1 MNLSLLKLHTQTI
14 ILLLVVFI
22 SLMFYTLSLGEL
34 KQASL
39 IDWFDVL
46 GEGSINLMIMIW
58 IFFTMISRPK
68 GKVTYLL
75 ITGLAT
81 MQLSMMLDFLDEFIH
96 YPQASAWISTIES
109 LPAPIGMI
117 MMTIA
122 LYYWHQEQTSLNA
135 QLIKKERY
143 YREHSLTDYITGL
156 YSIEYMKNQISREIQ
171 PDNLAENFSVIMLDV
186 CNFDRFNR
194 NFGDL
199 QGNKLLREFANLILM
214 NIRDTDLACRFAAD
228 RFIILLPKTNQKTAS
243 EIAHQI
249 QQSVSHLA
257 YKPGQTSQAVY
268 HQFLACIYQHQQG
281 DDYSILID
289 KLNQNMLQTKLAKI
303 KKLAA

>member
-1 MNLSLLKLHTQTI
+1 MNFSLLKLHFNTTAFLTI
-14 ILLLVVFI
+14 TFI
-22 SLMFYTLSLGEL
+22 SLMIFTFFLGEL
-34 KQASL
+34 KPINL

-46 GEGSINLMIMIW
+46 GEGSITLMILIW

-68 GKVTYLL
+68 GKVTHLL
-75 ITGLAT
+75 ISGLAI
-81 MQLSMMLDFLDEFIH
+81 MQLSMLLDLLDEFIH
-96 YPQASAWISTIES
+96 YPQTSAWTTTIES

-122 LYYWHQEQTSLNA
+122 LYYWHQEQTILNT
-135 QLIKKERY
+135 QLIKKERF

-156 YSIEYMKNQISREIQ
+156 YSIEYMKNQISREIKS
-171 PDNLAENFSVIMLDV
+171 DKLKSNFSVIMLDV
-186 CNFDRFNR
+186 CNFDAFNR
-194 NFGDL
+194 QFGDIK
-199 QGNKLLREFANLILM
+199 GNTLLREFANLIIM

-228 RFIILLPKTNQKTAS
+228 RFIILLPNTNQKTAD

-257 YKPGQTSQAVY
+257 YKPGHTSEAVY
-268 HQFLACIYQHQQG
+268 HQFLACIYQHQQ
-281 DDYSILID
+281 DDNYTDLID
-289 KLNQNMLQTKLAKI
+289 KLNQKMLKNKLTKI